1 MKAPANPFLVTGYH
15 SPGYFCNR
23 EKETEKI
30 LEAIQNQ
37 RNTTLVSLRRM
48 GKTGLI
54 KHVFYNLAGK
64 TEFSTHYMDLL
75 PTSGLQGFVQE
86 FGNAVLKTIEGK
98 TKNWIKKIGQ
108 IFKTIRPVIKV
119 DSLTGQPS
127 FSFDFRNHEEMVYT
141 LEEIFSFLKNVD
153 KRVVIAMDE
162 FQQIRKYPD
171 PNVEALLRK
180 HIQTMGNVNF
190 IFSGSLKNILLSM
203 FGEYSKPFY
212 QSTDILYLDKIDND
226 LYNPFIRQKFE
237 MAKKKISPDETDYI
251 LTLTQTHTFYVQYL
265 SNRLYSRGPNIIKK
279 DIIDEVWYEILHERE
294 GMFFNYRNLLTE
306 FQFQLLKSIAKEIRV
321 KQPYVKE
328 FMQKYN
334 LGTPSTVATALKALL
349 DKELITE
356 ENGAY
361 FVQDVFLASWLD
373 NTFPDW

>member
-1 MKAPANPFLVTGYH
+1 
-15 SPGYFCNR
+15 
-23 EKETEKI
+23 
-30 LEAIQNQ
+30 
-37 RNTTLVSLRRM
+37 
-48 GKTGLI
+48 
-54 KHVFYNLAGK
+54 
-64 TEFSTHYMDLL
+64 MDLL